1 MLQGIQDFMYYCVQA
16 FGCSGL
22 GDPPGKEASQAEHH
36 RARHSHTSS
45 LWPRTAVRS
54 QDPVLGVGGLVDVKH
69 LCTTAILFL
78 IGRRL
83 SGIRAFGF
91 QGIRAFG
98 L

>member
-1 MLQGIQDFMYYCVQA
+1 MLQEIQDFKYSCVQA

-54 QDPVLGVGGLVDVKH
+54 EDPALGIGGLADVKH
-69 LCTTAILFL
+69 LCTTAILYFD
-78 IGRRL
+78 GAA
-83 SGIRAFGF
+83 AF
-91 QGIRAFG
+91 RN
-98 L
+98 